1 MVQVAHM
8 RGDIWL
14 AELPEVIGSVQAG
27 IRPVII
33 ISNNLGNSF
42 STTVTVACVTSQCK
56 KPDIPTHVP
65 VSSPFLQKDSQILL
79 EQILTVDKS
88 QLINRIGKVSKED
101 QDRIDKAVKVQLA
114 IKNDSNNA

>member
-1 MVQVAHM
+1 MVQMAYM

-14 AELPEVIGSVQAG
+14 AELPERIGSVQSG

-56 KPDIPTHVP
+56 KPDIPTHV
-65 VSSPFLQKDSQILL
+65 SINSLFLQKDSQVLL
-79 EQILTVDKS
+79 EQILTVDKT
-88 QLINRIGKVSKED
+88 QLINRIGKVSVED
-101 QDRIDKAVKVQLA
+101 RERINEAVKIQLS
-114 IKNDSNNA
+114 IKNNT